1 MKAPTEKPRLRERS
15 YRLFLT
21 LECDERKQRAG
32 LIALGGVDFIVL
44 LLVAVLV
51 VPGCSTDSYY
61 KDNNST
67 LVTVKRFVGIPYL
80 EKEEHV
86 RRRPMGSES
95 VPVQ

>member
-1 MKAPTEKPRLRERS
+1 MKTLTEKPRLRERS
-15 YRLFLT
+15 YRLFPT
-21 LECDERKQRAG
+21 LER
-32 LIALGGVDFIVL
+32 GVDFIVL
-44 LLVAVLV
+44 LLAAVLV

-86 RRRPMGSES
+86 TRKPMGSES